1 MQRYLIIAAVI
12 LVVAL
17 YMTTD
22 TVRFTET
29 AVVTTFGKAGDGDV
43 RTEPG
48 LLFTVPWAQR
58 VTKYD
63 KRARFLETL
72 GEMQQTR
79 DQRQIVSTVFLTWE
93 VSDPLAFYRRFS
105 GAGDR
110 PEEHYREA
118 EKTLMHQL
126 RSAVL
131 AEFGRYRLSE
141 LLSPVPGDS
150 KLAQL
155 ESGVLARL
163 QAGSAGETP
172 LEAYGIRAVTV
183 GIGSMTFPQ
192 DTTREVFKAMRSNR
206 TTIATEAKS
215 QGESRAATIRSQA
228 ESDAKRI
235 LAFADT
241 LAKSIRGRGDAE
253 AAQYVAQMKEEPELA
268 IFLQN
273 IQFMRDTIGRQFTL
287 VLPTNLPGI
296 QLLRPDAMGDLFRR
310 AAAAPSAGD
319 IAGATRAIG
328 AAQQPQQQEAGR

>member
-29 AVVTTFGKAGDGDV
+29 AVVTTFGKAGEDDV
-43 RTEPG
+43 RNEPG
-48 LLFTVPWAQR
+48 LLFTIPWAQR

-63 KRARFLETL
+63 KRARFLETV

-79 DQRQIVSTVFLTWE
+79 DQRQIVGTVFLTWH
-93 VSDPLAFYRRFS
+93 VSDPLKFYRRFS

-118 EKTLMHQL
+118 EKTLRSQL

-131 AEFGRYRLSE
+131 AEFGRYRLTE
-141 LLSPVPGDS
+141 LLSAVPGES
-150 KLAQL
+150 KLGQL
-155 ESGVLARL
+155 EAGVLQRL
-163 QAGSAGETP
+163 QSGSAGETA
-172 LEAYGIRAVTV
+172 LSDYGITALSV

-192 DTTREVFKAMRSNR
+192 DTTKEVFKAMRSNR

-241 LAKSIRGRGDAE
+241 LAQSIRGQGEAE
-253 AAQYVAQMKEEPELA
+253 AARYVAQMNDEPELA

-273 IQFMRDTIGRQFTL
+273 IKFMRDTIGRQFTL

-296 QLLRPDAMGDLFRR
+296 GLLRPDATSDLMKRK
-310 AAAAPSAGD
+310 AAGNEID
-319 IAGATRAIG
+319 RATRAVG
-328 AAQQPQQQEAGR
+328 AAPQQETGR

>member
-29 AVVTTFGKAGDGDV
+29 AVVTTFGKADAEDV
-43 RTEPG
+43 RSEPG

-63 KRARFLETL
+63 KRARFLETI

-79 DQRQIVSTVFLTWE
+79 DQRQIVSNVFLTWE
-93 VSDPLAFYRRFS
+93 VADPLNFYRRFS

-118 EKTLMHQL
+118 EKTLRSQL

-131 AEFGRYRLSE
+131 AEFGRYRLTE
-141 LLSPVPGDS
+141 LLSPVPGQS
-150 KLAQL
+150 KLSEL
-155 ESGVLARL
+155 EAGVLARL
-163 QAGSAGETP
+163 QSGASGETP
-172 LEAYGIRAVTV
+172 LAEYGIRVASV
-183 GIGSMTFPQ
+183 GISSMTFPQ

-206 TTIATEAKS
+206 TTIASEAKS

-228 ESDAKRI
+228 DSDAKRI

-241 LAKSIRGRGDAE
+241 LAAAIRGQGEAE
-253 AAQYVAQMKEEPELA
+253 AARYVAQMNDEPELA

-273 IQFMRDTIGRQFTL
+273 IKFMRDTIGRQFTL
-287 VLPTNLPGI
+287 VLPTNLPGM
-296 QLLRPDAMGDLFRR
+296 QMLRPDAFNDLKK
-310 AAAAPSAGD
+310 
-319 IAGATRAIG
+319 ATASGRAIDSAVG
-328 AAQQPQQQEAGR
+328 AVQQPQQETGR